1 MSRSA
6 LHTKGIPPEIAG
18 SKQSILGTLAYYD
31 IFHYPLT
38 AAEIGQFMDRVT
50 DDRDLQEDLSALK
63 EQGLIF
69 FHHGFYSLQD
79 NPLLS
84 HRRRQGNQYA
94 EKLLIKAG
102 RIGRF
107 LGRFPFV
114 RAVGISG
121 SLSKNYADEKADID
135 FFIITKANRLWI
147 ARSLMH
153 LYKKF
158 TFLFGKQH
166 FYCMNYYVDEKA
178 LLLEDKNIFTA
189 IEIKTLLPVSGE
201 KSMQKFFQTNRWTDQ
216 LLPACPFREQFRKDG
231 RGSRIKKMTEWI
243 FMGKA
248 GSWLENWLFRITQ
261 RRWKR
266 KEEKGRR
273 NKKGQPMELITGKHF
288 ARSNPGAFQEKV
300 LAMYEQKLT
309 KLKNLVQQF

>member
-6 LHTKGIPPEIAG
+6 LHTKGILPEIAG
-18 SKQSILGTLAYYD
+18 SKQSILGALAYYD

-38 AAEIGQFMDRVT
+38 AGEIGQFMDRVA
-50 DDRDLQEDLSALK
+50 DDRDLQQDLSALK

-84 HRRRQGNQYA
+84 HRRRKGNQYA
-94 EKLLIKAG
+94 EKLLVKAG
-102 RIGRF
+102 KIGRF
-107 LGRFPFV
+107 LGHFPFV

-135 FFIITKANRLWI
+135 FFIITKSDRLWI

-153 LYKKF
+153 LYKKL

-201 KSMQKFFQTNRWTDQ
+201 ATMKAFFHSNPWADK
-216 LLPACPFREQFRKDG
+216 LLPACLYREQHRKDG
-231 RGSRIKKMTEWI
+231 RSSWFKRMTEWI
-243 FMGKA
+243 LNGKT
-248 GSWLENWLFRITQ
+248 GYWLENWLFRVTQ

-300 LAMYEQKLT
+300 LALYEQKLLN
-309 KLKNLVQQF
+309 LKRR